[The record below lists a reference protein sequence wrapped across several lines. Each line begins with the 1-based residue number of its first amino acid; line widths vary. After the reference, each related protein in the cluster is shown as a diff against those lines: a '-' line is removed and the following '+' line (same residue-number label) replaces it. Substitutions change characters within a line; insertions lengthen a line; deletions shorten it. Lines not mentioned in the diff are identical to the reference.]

1 MAGMRAGTAGSG
13 GRGAAVTAG
22 RRRFREE
29 APAPLRLQGFCFR
42 GVAPAALVSLPTGIL
57 SGGHAHKI
65 YGGVMAREHPGLP
78 PPFRNPDGRRAAP
91 RSGRWTPWGNTPSP
105 AEREGCGKRLAA
117 SALVPEHH
125 VARPPAVA
133 GKEG

>member
-13 GRGAAVTAG
+13 GMGAAVTAG
-22 RRRFREE
+22 RFRSRGE
-29 APAPLRLQGFCFR
+29 APAPLRFQEFCFR
-42 GVAPAALVSLPTGIL
+42 GVAPAALVSLPKGIL
-57 SGGHAHKI
+57 SGGPTRKI

-105 AEREGCGKRLAA
+105 AERRGRSKRLAA

-125 VARPPAVA
+125 IARPPAVA